1 MPTETQYTASQTE
14 IRLPELAKLEWSTG
28 SQGALIWIEEL
39 ERTVGSIRNSQSKS
53 ELLQIIRNGKHYEI
67 EWKTKQQVR
76 AQFPDL
82 EEEQIAATLEASNKI
97 SARELVQQQECRV
110 AVNAFLHSVMGK
122 SSLDTLMNDEIY
134 NHNDLNNKD
143 PAVAWS
149 RIMATHVTQRDG
161 SGTQKQYTA
170 VNTMVSEFAVMSQ
183 DHSESI
189 TEYLRRYERSKKA
202 LLNAGL
208 DVEQHWLDNE
218 EKKVVKFLYS
228 LDQSKYG
235 RLIRD
240 VANLVVPI
248 PGSIREL
255 IKVAK
260 ERKEI
265 KTATVSQRA
274 AVLATVHRSSQ
285 TTGEENKRDPLV
297 PYPRYDSEE
306 WAKFTAAER
315 TKISKHNA
323 NIRKAAAALPQSPHD
338 STVRPRK
345 QKSRVSTALLTT
357 NMESDDSDLDT
368 NIVLFTS
375 ARNRGQNDDSN
386 CEDNDSDMPP
396 LLDMSED
403 EEEPVKINT
412 PPNRRT
418 PTLNPEGVHQPP
430 TRGIN
435 VSDDIVSP
443 EKGSRGAPPV
453 SIPSRVM
460 GCDNYNGPSSVSDRV
475 VQNTCAIIDLTGVNQ
490 TPSPDST
497 KRVDHTAL
505 NQNITTIDASVTES
519 MKNAKIECES
529 EVLVASEWD
538 ETMDALEPTHL
549 AVQQSKYRAC
559 NEYRHVV
566 PVGRALTCETI
577 IKAGQK
583 IGTFNGTHI
592 TMQDAEEMSPTRG
605 AYLLDLSMD
614 NDKNGKIL
622 DCYHNTL
629 QSTPICKL
637 SMSNTA
643 EGLYDR
649 VTDTSLTSE
658 HNNAA
663 VTVVP
668 INEQPVA
675 IMYAIRDIPRG
686 EEIMWDYNVH
696 HDNDSSPPSP
706 ISTPIRNMFAEG
718 QHAEERLSAAIKTI
732 THNISRMDGHPQLA
746 FTTSDSDI
754 TENADRCLAT
764 TQRDSFDENF
774 VLLDCA
780 SGTHLCISP
789 TRAINKKPCKRGH
802 ITGIEGANSA
812 GTRYDESC
820 EFVDPAFGRMP
831 LAIGAA
837 ANILSLATARDD
849 GFTVLYNNET
859 DEFTL
864 ISPSGGKYTFGRLD
878 LGAQG
883 RAKSILGTQGK
894 AKSKFYVMSLET
906 NTTPSEEETT
916 ILYSSHSIAEQAETG
931 VQSTAVEHPDEMM
944 QIREGSIATIR
955 HNQTKY
961 TKKQNRDAERG
972 RDFVA
977 SIGYPPLATAVQ
989 QVRAMRNCPI
999 SEQDIRRSYE
1009 IYGVP
1014 VQHVKGSTKKKNG
1027 THVAIDPAV
1036 NQVQAD
1042 QSMELDL
1049 MFFGGNMFLVC
1060 ILTPLEFSFCAPIKD
1075 KSVGAINDAL
1085 EWIISESA
1093 SRGYDV
1099 QWVKSDNEPAIT
1111 TSRIAQMLAE
1121 RRIATDQTAPG
1132 QHAARAERRIQF
1144 IKAKARSLTSHLPYK
1159 VSRELLKYA
1168 AIAANRFTNM
1178 QTASSSQSPLTPR
1191 EKFLGRQS
1199 DFKRDVGMPFG
1210 SYCQCTQ
1217 VNTDNTHGPRT
1228 EACIFLYPK
1237 ESTTGS
1243 YYVLRLKNHR
1253 AVVRSNAILMPMPD
1267 AIIDRMDTQ
1276 ATEDTLDL
1284 NETDDGIGQ
1293 ERAEPAQREDVS
1305 ELHRTTRFM
1314 PTNAHTRQQTEHQPS
1329 TKIDDPIDRAAE
1341 TSTSTAG
1348 LQSTEQ
1354 EERRTPTKEKQV
1366 TQEPNGPRESPHSDA
1381 PRRSARIEAIMEAQ
1395 AVPDYWDI
1403 NDPLA
1408 SYHTVLLNLTCKQ
1421 AEKKHGQV
1429 ATDSI
1434 TGELQ
1439 QLLDKDF
1446 AEPLRPENTTP
1457 EMMRTAICSKMFV
1470 KQKLKADGS
1479 VDKVK
1484 SRLVARGDMQ
1494 DRSRYMGEDLSA
1506 TTADCLSVLTVL
1518 AIAAHERRHVLS
1530 ADVGGAYLNASLGK
1544 NSPEVLMKIDKRLS
1558 TILAEESNE
1567 YKGAVREDGTILV
1580 RLKKCLYGCIES
1592 AAKWQ
1597 DHLTDTLIKNGLQCN
1612 PHDTSIMNKTCDDG
1626 SQLTVAVYVDD
1637 LLITSK
1643 NKEAATALLKSITKR
1658 YKDVKSHEGSKLE
1671 YLGMSIDM
1679 TEEGS
1684 AIITMSGMED
1694 RIVEDSALDNSGK
1707 ATTSPASNNLFEI
1720 DEQSIPLEEKE
1731 RKKFHA
1737 MVARLLYLS
1746 KRVRPECLLAVAFLT
1761 TRVLKATQEDAGKL
1775 QRVLK
1780 YLRDTRGRGIRL
1792 TPGTT
1797 GIVASGH
1804 FDAAYGVHPDG
1815 KSHTGACLMLGDA
1828 GPVLA
1833 ESCRQQ
1839 IVTKS
1844 STEAELVALSDSTN
1858 QLLHLR
1864 QFLLAQGHPQGPAT
1878 IYQDNMSCMA
1888 LQDKGRSTSKRTRH
1902 INIRYFWTK
1911 EQCTNGEITI
1921 VHRTTEL
1928 MGAAN
1933 VMTKPTQGSQFEN
1946 ERYQLTNYENSVTK
1960 I

>member
-1 MPTETQYTASQTE
+1 ME
-14 IRLPELAKLEWSTG
+14 ILLPGLTKLEFSAG
-28 SQGALIWIEEL
+28 SQGALIWVEDL
-39 ERTVGSIRNSQSKS
+39 ERRVGNIRNSQSKM
-53 ELLQIIRNGKHYEI
+53 ELLQIIRTGEHHEI
-67 EWKTKQQVR
+67 EWRNETQVR
-76 AQFPDL
+76 EEFPGL
-82 EEEQIAATLEASNKI
+82 EESQITSILEASHKI
-97 SARELVQQQECRV
+97 SARELVQQQECRT
-110 AVNAFLHSVMGK
+110 AVNAFLYSAMGK
-122 SSLDTLMNDEIY
+122 SSLENLLNDEIY
-134 NHNDLNNKD
+134 NQNDLNAKD
-143 PAVAWS
+143 PVVAWA
-149 RIMATHVTQRDG
+149 RIMATHVTARDG
-161 SGTQKQYTA
+161 SGTQRQYTA
-170 VNTMVSEFAVMSQ
+170 LNTMVAEFASIKQ
-183 DHSESI
+183 SSENESI
-189 TEYLRRYERSKKA
+189 TEYMRRYERAEKT
-202 LLNAGL
+202 LLNAGFN
-208 DVEQHWLDNE
+208 VKTQWLDSE
-218 EKKVVKFLYS
+218 EKRVIKFLYS
-228 LDQSKYG
+228 LESVKYA

-240 VANLVVPI
+240 VANMVVPI
-248 PGSIREL
+248 PSSIQEL
-255 IKVAK
+255 IKTAK
-260 ERKEI
+260 ERKEVV
-265 KTATVSQRA
+265 TTPQRTSVLATRSTTDDSQRA
-274 AVLATVHRSSQ
+274 VLTS
-285 TTGEENKRDPLV
+285 EKERDPLS
-297 PYPRYDSEE
+297 PYPRYSSEE
-306 WAKFTAAER
+306 WGNFSSIER
-315 TKISKHNA
+315 SKILKHNA
-323 NIRKAAAALPQSPHD
+323 AIRKAAASMTPPVERSRTENDKNGRNRLPSD
-338 STVRPRK
+338 DAERSRTRPRK
-345 QKSRVSTALLTT
+345 QKQRVNTALLTT
-357 NMESDDSDLDT
+357 NIESDDSDVDT

-375 ARNRGQNDDSN
+375 LWNRGQNDEPE

-396 LLDMSED
+396 LIDMSDD
-403 EEEPVKINT
+403 EEEPVNTNT
-412 PPNRRT
+412 PTNR
-418 PTLNPEGVHQPP
+418 
-430 TRGIN
+430 
-435 VSDDIVSP
+435 
-443 EKGSRGAPPV
+443 
-453 SIPSRVM
+453 
-460 GCDNYNGPSSVSDRV
+460 DNYNETSSIRNRV
-475 VQNTCAIIDLTGVNQ
+475 AQTTSTDIIDLTGINQ

-497 KRVDHTAL
+497 KGVDHTAL
-505 NQNITTIDASVTES
+505 SQNTTTIDVSLTES
-519 MKNAKIECES
+519 MKNDKIECKS
-529 EVLVASEWD
+529 EILVASEWD

-549 AVQQSKYRAC
+549 VVQQSKYRAC
-559 NEYRHVV
+559 NEYKHVV
-566 PVGRALTCETI
+566 PVGRALTCDTI
-577 IKAGQK
+577 IKAGQR

-592 TMQDAEEMSPTRG
+592 TMQEAEEMSPTRG

-614 NDKNGKIL
+614 NDQHKNIL
-622 DCYHNTL
+622 DCYHETL
-629 QSTPICKL
+629 QSIPTCKL

-643 EGLYDR
+643 EGLYNR
-649 VTDTSLTSE
+649 ITDMSLTRE

-668 INEQPVA
+668 INEQPAA
-675 IMYAIRDIPRG
+675 IM
-686 EEIMWDYNVH
+686 
-696 HDNDSSPPSP
+696 
-706 ISTPIRNMFAEG
+706 NMLPG
-718 QHAEERLSAAIKTI
+718 GRHAEERLSAAIKTI
-732 THNISRMDGHPQLA
+732 THNISSMDGHPQLA
-746 FTTSDSDI
+746 FSTSDFDI

-764 TQRDSFDENF
+764 THRDSFDEDF

-789 TRAINKKPCKRGH
+789 TRAINKKPCKIGH

-812 GTRYDESC
+812 GTKYDESC

-864 ISPSGGKYTFGRLD
+864 ISPSGGKYTFGRLHLD
-878 LGAQG
+878 AQG
-883 RAKSILGTQGK
+883 R
-894 AKSKFYVMSLET
+894 AKSKFYVMSLKT
-906 NTTPSEEETT
+906 NSTPSEEETT
-916 ILYSSHSIAEQAETG
+916 ILYSNHLIAEQAETG
-931 VQSTAVEHPDEMM
+931 VQPTAVEHPDEPAHSIAEQAEIGVKPTAVEHPDETM

-961 TKKQNRDAERG
+961 TKKQNRDAERC

-1027 THVAIDPAV
+1027 THVEIDPAV

-1049 MFFGGNMFLVC
+1049 MFFGGNIFLVC
-1060 ILTPLEFSFCAPIKD
+1060 ILTPLEFSFCAPLKD

-1085 EWIISESA
+1085 EGIMNESV

-1111 TSRIAQMLAE
+1111 TSRIAHMLAE
-1121 RRIATDQTAPG
+1121 RGVATDQTAPG

-1144 IKAKARSLTSHLPYK
+1144 IKAKARTLTCHLPYK
-1159 VSRELLKYA
+1159 VSRDLFKYA
-1168 AIAANRFTNM
+1168 VLAANRFTNM
-1178 QTASSSQSPLTPR
+1178 QTATSSQSPLTPR

-1199 DFKRDVGMPFG
+1199 DYRRDVGMPFG

-1217 VNTDNTHGPRT
+1217 VNTDNTHRPRT

-1253 AVVRSNAILMPMPD
+1253 AVVRSNAIPMPMPD
-1267 AIIDRMDTQ
+1267 AIIDRMDAQ
-1276 ATEDTLDL
+1276 AADDTLDL
-1284 NETDDGIGQ
+1284 GETDDGTSQ
-1293 ERAEPAQREDVS
+1293 ERAEPAQREDAS
-1305 ELHRTTRFM
+1305 ELHRSTRFM
-1314 PTNAHTRQQTEHQPS
+1314 PTNAQTRQLTGHQPS
-1329 TKIDDPIDRAAE
+1329 TITTDPISAAADK
-1341 TSTSTAG
+1341 SMSTAG
-1348 LQSTEQ
+1348 LESAEKEEYGTPLKQHQPTQLQHEQSQ
-1354 EERRTPTKEKQV
+1354 
-1366 TQEPNGPRESPHSDA
+1366 SPKKDT
-1381 PRRSARIEAIMEAQ
+1381 PRRSARIQAITEESET
-1395 AVPDYWDI
+1395 PDYWDI
-1403 NDPLA
+1403 NDPLS

-1434 TGELQ
+1434 TGELR
-1439 QLLDKDF
+1439 QLLDKNF
-1446 AEPLRPENTTP
+1446 AEPIRPENTTS
-1457 EMMRTAICSKMFV
+1457 EMLKTAISSKMFV

-1506 TTADCLSVLTVL
+1506 TTADCMSVLTVL
-1518 AIAAHERRHVLS
+1518 AIAAHEGRHVLT

-1544 NSPEVLMKIDKRLS
+1544 DSPEVLMKIDKRLS

-1567 YKGAVREDGTILV
+1567 YKNAVRQDGTILV

-1597 DHLTDTLIKNGLQCN
+1597 DHLTKTLIKNALQCN
-1612 PHDTSIMNKTCDDG
+1612 PHDTSIMNKMCDG

-1643 NKEAATALLKSITKR
+1643 NKEAATALIKAITKR
-1658 YKDVKSHEGSKLE
+1658 YKDVKSHEGSKQE

-1679 TEEGS
+1679 TKKGS

-1694 RIVEDSALDNSGK
+1694 RIVEDSALDSSGK

-1720 DEQSIPLEEKE
+1720 DEQSIPLEENE

-1792 TPGTT
+1792 KPGTT
-1797 GIVASGH
+1797 GIVASGY

-1815 KSHTGACLMLGDA
+1815 KSHTGACIMIGDA

-1864 QFLLAQGHPQGPAT
+1864 RFLIAQGHPQEPAT

-1911 EQCTNGEITI
+1911 EQCDNGEIAI
-1921 VHRTTEL
+1921 VHRATEL

-1933 VMTKPTQGSQFEN
+1933 VMTKPIQGNQFQN
-1946 ERYQLTNYENSVTK
+1946 ERYQLTNCAGSNDN
-1960 I
+1960 